1 MLCGLN
7 LDYSRVTRQE
17 FPLTLLIMPCQTSEP
32 TSLCVC
38 SQHVYGAVLLAEHP
52 SRHGSPSPNTD
63 RVGQGHFQPC
73 RCLKLREIYADRYS
87 CQGDPPDPLPSSRA
101 HLDHISHL
109 SSAIINALVENQH
122 RHLTSTPRAVGAGNK
137 PGAQGRGKA
146 AMAALIATLEG
157 ALAPTDHR
165 SPARGCAVCWQSVC
179 TVPSQQIPFAFPGAI
194 PASVAQHCS
203 CPLAM
208 FPLTKPLHS
217 GNAGQRCWLP
227 FQPIRASW
235 LVAA

>member
-63 RVGQGHFQPC
+63 HVGQGHFQPC

-87 CQGDPPDPLPSSRA
+87 WQGDPPDPLPSSRA

-109 SSAIINALVENQH
+109 SSATINALWRTSIGVSQAPPELWELGTSLVH
-122 RHLTSTPRAVGAGNK
+122 RGGEKQP
-137 PGAQGRGKA
+137 
-146 AMAALIATLEG
+146 
-157 ALAPTDHR
+157 
-165 SPARGCAVCWQSVC
+165 
-179 TVPSQQIPFAFPGAI
+179 
-194 PASVAQHCS
+194 
-203 CPLAM
+203 
-208 FPLTKPLHS
+208 
-217 GNAGQRCWLP
+217 WLP
-227 FQPIRASW
+227 
-235 LVAA
+235 